1 MNFLQTLQ
9 ENFDSL
15 NAVLVWVAGAGGMV
29 LFGIIK
35 ARVLE
40 NWVAWHN
47 FPAWIKKYA
56 PAVVAGLFALLAN
69 LALDFGITG
78 YIPEYISAFLLFGI
92 NYLAGQKE
100 YEKIK
105 DSSYGES
112 ARAEAEMLLG

>member
-1 MNFLQTLQ
+1 MNFLQALQ

-15 NAVLVWVAGAGGMV
+15 NAVLVWIAGAGGMV
-29 LFGIIK
+29 LFGVIK

-47 FPAWIKKYA
+47 FPAWIKKYT
-56 PAVVAGLFALLAN
+56 PVVIAGLFSLLAN
-69 LALDFGITG
+69 LAMDFELAG
-78 YIPEYISAFLLFGI
+78 YLPEYIASILLFGI

-112 ARAEAEMLLG
+112 ARAEAETFLA